1 MGGEKNRGQKRGKK
15 QREEG
20 PIHEERLY
28 LPLTI
33 KTQQLKEITTRQT
46 QPRDCVCNG
55 GAAPPPA
62 ASRQGHR
69 EPIGHGGGPDEVL
82 EAGGTPGLGHV
93 VEKGGSGPRS
103 PQPGTQQCLSIA
115 VNVAVGDVPQV
126 AQDEGAAGSTGV
138 GGGLEWAWPHSDP
151 KRGRKGAAN
160 ISSHRSGHF
169 VLTALGKTAQL
180 KIELLPIKKTPLLH
194 LPATHNEDTLGWKR
208 SRVERTGRTSLR
220 LTATAAL
227 SGMGAEGAAA
237 DSALPLT
244 SQP

>member
-62 ASRQGHR
+62 ASLQGHR

-180 KIELLPIKKTPLLH
+180 KIELLPIKKH
-194 LPATHNEDTLGWKR
+194 LSFIYLRPTTRTHWVGNAPELR
-208 SRVERTGRTSLR
+208 ERGGHLSDLR
-220 LTATAAL
+220 
-227 SGMGAEGAAA
+227 
-237 DSALPLT
+237 P
-244 SQP
+244 QQH